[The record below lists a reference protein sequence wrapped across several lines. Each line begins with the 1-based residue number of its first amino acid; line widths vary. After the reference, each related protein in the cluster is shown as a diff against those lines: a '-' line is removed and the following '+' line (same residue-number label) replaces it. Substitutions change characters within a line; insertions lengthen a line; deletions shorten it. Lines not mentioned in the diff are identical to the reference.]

1 MGEGMKYYAKYLRGE
16 VIYAEQDG
24 VVLTDKRP
32 VTNDPGY
39 MVMGD
44 IQPYQSMIDGSMI
57 QSRSRHREHLKD
69 HGCIEVGNEKQVPK
83 PIRPPP
89 GLKETLIRVTNEKLR
104 S

>member
-1 MGEGMKYYAKYLRGE
+1 MSKYYAKYLKGE

-24 VVLTDKRP
+24 RVLVDKRP
-32 VTNDPGY
+32 AQVDPGY
-39 MVMGD
+39 MVMPD

-69 HGCIEVGNEKQVPK
+69 HGCIEVGNEIQKPK

-89 GLKETLIRVTNEKLR
+89 GLKETLIRVVNEKVR